1 MSRSGYLFAA
11 SKQKKCIKKIFNEK
25 KNVLKSLL
33 NTVCTLSKFKKF
45 KKIKKEKKKKRFSTL
60 LICL

>member
-1 MSRSGYLFAA
+1 M
-11 SKQKKCIKKIFNEK
+11 KK

-45 KKIKKEKKKKRFSTL
+45 KKIKKEKKKKEIFNSSHLFMRK
-60 LICL
+60 